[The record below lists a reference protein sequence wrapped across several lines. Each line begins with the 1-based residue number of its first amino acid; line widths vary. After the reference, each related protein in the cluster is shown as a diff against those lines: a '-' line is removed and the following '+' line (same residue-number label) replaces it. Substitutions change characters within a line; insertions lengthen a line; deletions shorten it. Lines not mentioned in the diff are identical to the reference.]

1 MANNIAFQPMG
12 SSTLLSATTTTSTVS
27 VTASSP
33 SNQLMISNTGNV
45 AVFVNISAN
54 SSVTAVLPTAGTPQ
68 PGVSIP
74 SGAIK
79 VISNLQISN
88 TTVYVAG
95 ITATGS
101 ASVYLVAGEGL

>member
-1 MANNIAFQPMG
+1 
-12 SSTLLSATTTTSTVS
+12 
-27 VTASSP
+27 
-33 SNQLMISNTGNV
+33 MISNTGNV

-101 ASVYLVAGEGL
+101 ASVYFVAGEGL